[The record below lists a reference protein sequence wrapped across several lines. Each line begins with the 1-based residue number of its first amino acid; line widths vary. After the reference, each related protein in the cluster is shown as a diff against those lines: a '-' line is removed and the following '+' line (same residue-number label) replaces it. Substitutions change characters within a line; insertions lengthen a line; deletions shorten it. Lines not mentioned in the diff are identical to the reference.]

1 MNKKEI
7 KEFVKAN
14 KWFTYEQA
22 ENELRKHWNSD
33 CDKDGDYLKIKRRQI
48 QKILRS
54 DIIGTYLE
62 MDKRDVGITEEEIFM
77 KKLYGWTAEETFY
90 LEYYDSERDDII
102 EEEYTEKL
110 HVFPKYDRLFPNN
123 ESSMI
128 LSTWDEQLGE
138 DEYTAMKVFMR
149 EVYEKVF
156 QLDTRG
162 NTAYIMNES
171 YLFALKHELERREY
185 PTKIVYL
192 KPHSPKEITKN
203 LSNTKH
209 DYDILQ
215 NSDILLKDFNEQI
228 ENLVITHNKAKDVEI
243 ERYFNIDNFFIKWQN
258 TYPEAINRIISSL
271 KEKELFEKFF
281 KIKSELSN
289 SFIFD
294 LDIKKEKEKLSDKYK
309 DFTFTEDKIKSISS
323 SIYSYEKYQLEK
335 LEIEISKDNSIIS
348 ESAQFRYIF
357 GITLRE
363 QVEKLHY
370 DNELLLRSLDNIGI
384 R

>member
-1 MNKKEI
+1 M
-7 KEFVKAN
+7 
-14 KWFTYEQA
+14 
-22 ENELRKHWNSD
+22 
-33 CDKDGDYLKIKRRQI
+33 
-48 QKILRS
+48 
-54 DIIGTYLE
+54 
-62 MDKRDVGITEEEIFM
+62 
-77 KKLYGWTAEETFY
+77 
-90 LEYYDSERDDII
+90 
-102 EEEYTEKL
+102 
-110 HVFPKYDRLFPNN
+110 
-123 ESSMI
+123 SS
-128 LSTWDEQLGE
+128 L
-138 DEYTAMKVFMR
+138 
-149 EVYEKVF
+149 
-156 QLDTRG
+156 
-162 NTAYIMNES
+162 
-171 YLFALKHELERREY
+171 
-185 PTKIVYL
+185 
-192 KPHSPKEITKN
+192 
-203 LSNTKH
+203 
-209 DYDILQ
+209 ILQ
-215 NSDILLKDFNEQI
+215 S
-228 ENLVITHNKAKDVEI
+228 A
-243 ERYFNIDNFFIKWQN
+243 IDNFFIKWQN